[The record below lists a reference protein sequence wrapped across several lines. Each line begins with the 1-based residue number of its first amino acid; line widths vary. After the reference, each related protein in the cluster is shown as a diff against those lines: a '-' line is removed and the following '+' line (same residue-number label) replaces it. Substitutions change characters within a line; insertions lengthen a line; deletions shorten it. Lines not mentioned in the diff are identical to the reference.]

1 MTNMRAFR
9 QIVVLLFAALV
20 AAHPL
25 ECPTAATATVT
36 VLEQQL
42 IIIQEPQARPW
53 TYAVTSPSLLAE
65 PQATHPSHMSDHRT
79 SAGGP
84 HDPNP
89 HATTTSTPLPD
100 EYMTIAMTN
109 VHGISHS
116 ISFGSNAGGPS
127 PIQDPSATTLAHG
140 SPTQYAFPTGWAG
153 RIYVGPNINPLG
165 SKIEGSYTGPPDID
179 ISYVDGYS
187 VPITCSSEG
196 TAVTGCNIDLFS
208 QPGITCDHQVDGP
221 VCLNSA
227 QQHADGPAP
236 PFFAACQGAAYT
248 YPNDNEANVSNLQ
261 SRLVTYCIGTSCEA
275 PSRQKLN
282 QTTLARREAFKRDIN
297 SKYLA
302 KKLTSSLL
310 SEPKRQSRYSYLPS
324 LAPR

>member
-1 MTNMRAFR
+1 MRTCC
-9 QIVVLLFAALV
+9 QIAVLLTAALV

-25 ECPTAATATVT
+25 ECPTAAIATVT

-42 IIIQEPQARPW
+42 IIVQQPQAQPW
-53 TYAVTSPSLLAE
+53 TYAMTSPRTLAE
-65 PQATHPSHMSDHRT
+65 PQATHQSYVTTDPRSSGEPHNPIPSHAM
-79 SAGGP
+79 
-84 HDPNP
+84 
-89 HATTTSTPLPD
+89 TTSRPFL
-100 EYMTIAMTN
+100 EEHLTIAMTN
-109 VHGISHS
+109 VHGTPLS

-127 PIQDPSATTLAHG
+127 PVGDPSATTLAHG

-153 RIYVGPNINPLG
+153 RIYVGPNLNPLG

-187 VPITCSSEG
+187 VPITCSSKG
-196 TAVTGCNIDLFS
+196 TAVAGCNIDLFS
-208 QPGITCDHQVDGP
+208 QPGISCDHQVDGP

-261 SRLVTYCIGTSCEA
+261 DRLITCCIGTSCKA
-275 PSRQKLN
+275 PSRQTVN
-282 QTTLARREAFKRDIN
+282 QTALAHRESFKRDGSSEHN
-297 SKYLA
+297 ARKLA
-302 KKLTSSLL
+302 SSLI
-310 SEPKRQSRYSYLPS
+310 SEPKRQSRYPYLPS